1 MVFDLSRLLEV
12 KRNINELLDEQI
24 RLLKKKRKLQKE
36 IIELSSKV
44 EELRDFVKKNKLIL
58 DEKEK

>member
-12 KRNINELLDEQI
+12 KSNINELLDEQI